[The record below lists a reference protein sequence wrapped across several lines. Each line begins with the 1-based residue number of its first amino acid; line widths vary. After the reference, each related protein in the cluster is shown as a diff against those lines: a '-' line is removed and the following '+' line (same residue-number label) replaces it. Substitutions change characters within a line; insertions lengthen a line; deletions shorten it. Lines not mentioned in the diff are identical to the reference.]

1 VTIRP
6 AVAPDLDAIQALD
19 AEVFGA
25 DAWSALAWQ
34 GEWDRVP
41 DTRHLVVAVEADEV
55 VGFAVL
61 SAVADIADLHRVAV
75 ASDRRGRGIGAA
87 LVEAVATEARRR
99 GCERVLLEVEATNG
113 SAIALYERLGF
124 VEIARRDAYYGPGR
138 NALVMQRR
146 IA

>member
-1 VTIRP
+1 MTIRP
-6 AVAPDLDAIQALD
+6 AVASDLDAIQALD
-19 AEVFGA
+19 GEVFGA

-41 DTRHLVVAVEADEV
+41 DTRHLIVAVEAVGV

-75 ASDRRGRGIGAA
+75 ASDRRGHGIGAA
-87 LVEAVATEARRR
+87 LVEAVAAEARRR
-99 GCERVLLEVEATNG
+99 GCERMLLEVEATNG

-146 IA
+146 LT

>member
-6 AVAPDLDAIQALD
+6 AVASDLDAIQALD
-19 AEVFGA
+19 GEVFGA

-41 DTRHLVVAVEADEV
+41 DTRHLIVAVEAVGV

-75 ASDRRGRGIGAA
+75 ASDRRGHGIGAA
-87 LVEAVATEARRR
+87 LVEAVAAEARRR
-99 GCERVLLEVEATNG
+99 GCERMLLEVEATNG

-146 IA
+146 LT